1 MKKQITERIKVLQ
14 EEYQKGQEKL
24 TALEQE
30 TKSLQAM
37 MLRISGG
44 IQVLQELLEEEEI
57 AVNNKKRP

>member
-14 EEYQKGQEKL
+14 AEYQKGQEKL

-30 TKSLQAM
+30 TASLKAT

-44 IQVLQELLEEEEI
+44 IQVLQELLEEEV
-57 AVNNKKRP
+57 AVNNKKTP

>member
-14 EEYQKGQEKL
+14 AEYQKGQERL

-30 TKSLQAM
+30 TASLKAT

-44 IQVLQELLEEEEI
+44 IQVLQELLEEEI